1 MNKEVDSH
9 YKINFSTPI
18 TVASARK
25 LINIIKEIPDEISE
39 LHLYINSYGGSV
51 PIALSI
57 AKILDALPCKIMTY
71 NLGHCDSAAMLLF
84 VAGQERV
91 CDIHSTFFAH
101 TVSIKLSGE
110 YTLDSIR
117 MSYLN
122 LRRDYKN
129 IISFLS
135 QKTSLSSLQW
145 QSYMTEQGHIISAQ
159 EALDFNLVTH
169 IVEHPIKISCD
180 NIIKN

>member
-71 NLGHCDSAAMLLF
+71 NLGHCDSAAMSLF

-110 YTLDSIR
+110 Y
-117 MSYLN
+117 
-122 LRRDYKN
+122 
-129 IISFLS
+129 
-135 QKTSLSSLQW
+135 
-145 QSYMTEQGHIISAQ
+145 
-159 EALDFNLVTH
+159 
-169 IVEHPIKISCD
+169 
-180 NIIKN
+180 